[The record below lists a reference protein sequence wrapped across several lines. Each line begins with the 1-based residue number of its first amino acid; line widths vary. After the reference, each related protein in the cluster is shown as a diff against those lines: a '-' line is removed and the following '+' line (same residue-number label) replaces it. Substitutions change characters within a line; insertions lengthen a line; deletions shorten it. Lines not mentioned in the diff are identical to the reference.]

1 MVEFNFAK
9 GNDVVISLD
18 DIVLGGVSSAVCYK
32 NTKFVDIMQFLTDV
46 PVHRTA
52 QNSYIVTLM
61 MNFENKNPF
70 ENSEDFV
77 MKFSD
82 NSKTVEY
89 LGCFVS
95 SIESKINAVGAI
107 EDIVTVS
114 AKERIVNE

>member
-1 MVEFNFAK
+1 MVEFNFSK
-9 GNDVVISLD
+9 GNDVVISLN

-52 QNSYIVTLM
+52 QNSYAVTLT

-70 ENSEDFV
+70 ENSENFG

-89 LGCFVS
+89 KGCFVS

-107 EDIVTVS
+107 ENVVKIS
-114 AKERIVNE
+114 AKERFVDE